1 MASDC
6 IFEREVQLQAQL
18 FTFLKGAHED
28 LEPYWY
34 KTVEGGDIDVSSLQ
48 RLLGM
53 TDVAWRNFAVAA
65 GIAQVK
71 GGGLQFKANLFVQLL
86 QNYRIDTAT
95 AFTKRKGWKP
105 CYQLVVQ
112 IGSRRN
118 KNDPPPPSLKSQMQ
132 NPTKSPEFK
141 HHPQVGRR
149 RKALMSNSTVKTAME
164 TSIVLFPCNE
174 DAAGIESS
182 VVY

>member
-6 IFEREVQLQAQL
+6 IFERDVQLQAHL

-28 LEPYWY
+28 IEPYWY
-34 KTVEGGDIDVSSLQ
+34 KTVEGGDIDVSFLQ

-71 GGGLQFKANLFVQLL
+71 GGGFQFKANLFVQLL
-86 QNYRIDTAT
+86 QDYRIDTAT
-95 AFTKRKGWKP
+95 TFTKRKGWKP

-118 KNDPPPPSLKSQMQ
+118 KNDPPTPSLKSQMQ

-149 RKALMSNSTVKTAME
+149 QKALMSNSTVKTAME